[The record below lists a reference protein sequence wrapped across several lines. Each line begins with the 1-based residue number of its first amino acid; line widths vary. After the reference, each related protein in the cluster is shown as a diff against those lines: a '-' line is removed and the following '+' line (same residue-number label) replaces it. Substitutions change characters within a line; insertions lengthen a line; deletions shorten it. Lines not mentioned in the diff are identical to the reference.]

1 MLVRLF
7 CKSSWPYFESHPMK
21 NSVTSLCLL
30 IAATAACTADPATEP
45 SKPDDVFK
53 TTSPVVIDG
62 SLDEPCWQKAISVHA
77 DFIGTKTG
85 VKSDTPHMTAKY
97 AWDDNYLYIGYETFD
112 ANLIAAGKDDWQG
125 PPNNRRQ
132 GCEIYDA
139 KENGAKVDVVEFF
152 ISFGD
157 EHFFW
162 EIHQNALNQF
172 NDIWCVAVDPSWPI
186 SKTTMSTYGIIF
198 NPNEWIADAGTST
211 VAIAVKLKPKADGKP
226 STVNDSSDVDTGYTA
241 EIRLPWRSIGAQSA
255 AATWIETKTAPG
267 EKPARL
273 PGPWKMA
280 GQSVSILAVV
290 QDGDLKERYHHSSP
304 TRKPDW
310 FHKTQPAWPRYIFVA
325 P

>member
-1 MLVRLF
+1 
-7 CKSSWPYFESHPMK
+7 MK
-21 NSVTSLCLL
+21 NSATTLCLL
-30 IAATAACTADPATEP
+30 LSALAAFGADPAAEP
-45 SKPDDVFK
+45 LKPDEVFK
-53 TTSPVVIDG
+53 TASPVVIDG
-62 SLDEPCWQKAISVHA
+62 SLDEACWQKAIPVHA

-97 AWDDNYLYIGYETFD
+97 AWDDNYLYIAYETFD
-112 ANLIAAGKDDWQG
+112 ANLVAVGKDEWQG

-139 KENGAKVDVVEFF
+139 KKDGAKVDVVEFF

-172 NDIWCVAVDPSWPI
+172 NDILCVAVDPSWPV
-186 SKTTMSTYGIIF
+186 SKTTMCNYGIIF
-198 NPNEWIADAGTST
+198 SPNEWIADVGDST
-211 VAIAVKLKPKADGKP
+211 VAMAVKLKPKADGKP

-255 AATWIETKTAPG
+255 AATWIETKTAPD
-267 EKPARL
+267 EKPLRL

-280 GQSVSILAVV
+280 GQTVSILAVV

-310 FHKTQPAWPRYIFVA
+310 FHKTQPAWPHYIFVA

>member
-1 MLVRLF
+1 MNSAITLSMLLA
-7 CKSSWPYFESHPMK
+7 
-21 NSVTSLCLL
+21 TG
-30 IAATAACTADPATEP
+30 AAFAADPATEP
-45 SKPDDVFK
+45 PKPEDVFK
-53 TTSPVVIDG
+53 TAAPVIIDG
-62 SLDEPCWQKAISVHA
+62 KLDDPCWQKATPVSV

-97 AWDDNYLYIGYETFD
+97 TWDEHYLYLGYETFD
-112 ANLIAAGKDDWQG
+112 ANLVAVGKDEQQG
-125 PPNNRRQ
+125 PPANRRQ

-172 NDIWCVAVDPSWPI
+172 NDLLCVSVDPTWPVA
-186 SKTTMSTYGIIF
+186 KTAMSTYGIIF
-198 NPNEWIADAGTST
+198 NHNEWLADEGPYT
-211 VAIAVKLKPKADGKP
+211 VAMAVHLKPKADGKP
-226 STVNDSSDVDTGYTA
+226 STVNDSSDVDSGYTA
-241 EIRLPWRSIGAQSA
+241 EIRLPWRSIGAPTA
-255 AATWIETKTAPG
+255 AATWIESKLPDG
-267 EKPARL
+267 KPAPRQ

-280 GQSVSILAVV
+280 GQTVSILAVM

-310 FHKTQPAWPRYIFVA
+310 FHKTQPAWPRYLFVA